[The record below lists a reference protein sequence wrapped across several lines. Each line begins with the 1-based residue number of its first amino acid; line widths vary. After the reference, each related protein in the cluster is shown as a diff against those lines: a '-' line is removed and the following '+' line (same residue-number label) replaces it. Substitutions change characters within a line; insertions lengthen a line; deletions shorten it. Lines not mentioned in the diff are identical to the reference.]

1 MVLVHGNE
9 TLRDGNDTEIL
20 IFKFFPGL
28 KKNRTQTENLKNR
41 IFNYG
46 NGKKVI
52 DGRHFPFYG
61 YYTKKFRALVIFHR
75 LEA

>member
-41 IFNYG
+41 ICLNFFNILKI
-46 NGKKVI
+46 NFLKSKIIILNKNENEVI
-52 DGRHFPFYG
+52 
-61 YYTKKFRALVIFHR
+61 
-75 LEA
+75 